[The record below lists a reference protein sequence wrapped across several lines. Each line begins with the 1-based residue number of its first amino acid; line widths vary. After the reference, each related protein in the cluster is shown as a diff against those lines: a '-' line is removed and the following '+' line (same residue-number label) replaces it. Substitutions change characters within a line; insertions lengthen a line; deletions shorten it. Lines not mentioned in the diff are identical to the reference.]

1 LERYALIATV
11 VRHDA
16 TTTLFFDHLAAR
28 VPLRFYERAIRNR
41 ANPLTTVRSE
51 VKAAVPL
58 AGATALVVVRGLFE
72 FRSLAATARRAGIPC
87 YYFVDDNFMV
97 LRDEPQ
103 FVAAPHA
110 AAYALDRVRAALRG
124 FSGVWCATPSLI
136 EYFRERRL
144 HDALHY
150 YPPVAGPSAPAKSG
164 SDSAVTNVAFFGG
177 EHRRE
182 PFMGYV
188 FPALCRLAASRPVT
202 LFAVG
207 IDLEGVAA
215 APQLTVT
222 PVAYNRSYPEAL
234 RDLAARDVDILVH
247 PSSDTLNNLYKNPH
261 FLINARAVGATPI
274 FSDVAP
280 YNTLMSEDVCVLCE
294 NTEDAWFVAL
304 NRVAGD
310 ASLRSALRDK
320 LATYCEQ
327 HFDGSANLRL
337 LEGVLSTHEAPTA
350 IARTARVVPMAA
362 GLAWGL
368 AREAAASRNR

>member
-1 LERYALIATV
+1 MERYALIATV

-28 VPLRFYERAIRNR
+28 VPLRFHERAIRDR

-51 VKAAVPL
+51 VTAAVPL

-72 FRSLAATARRAGIPC
+72 FRSLAAAARRAGIPC

-103 FVAAPHA
+103 FIDAPHA

-136 EYFRERRL
+136 DYFREHRL
-144 HDALHY
+144 HEALHY
-150 YPPVAGPSAPAKSG
+150 YPPVAGPSPAPRAG
-164 SDSAVTNVAFFGG
+164 GDSAVMNVAFFGG

-182 PFMGYV
+182 PFMRYV

-222 PVAYNRSYPEAL
+222 PVAYNPSYPEAL

-261 FLINARAVGATPI
+261 FLINARALGATPI
-274 FSDVAP
+274 FSNVAP
-280 YNTLMSEDVCVLCE
+280 YNALMSEDVCVLCE

-310 ASLRSALRDK
+310 RALRSALRDK
-320 LATYCEQ
+320 LATYCER

-337 LEGVLSTHEAPTA
+337 LEGVLSTHDAPTA
-350 IARTARVVPMAA
+350 IARAARVVPMAA